1 MAQNNI
7 LVVTMFHEMVKGGN
21 FVLMVRLYTLA
32 VVVLGFK
39 GFMLVVFI
47 GYQ

>member
-1 MAQNNI
+1 M
-7 LVVTMFHEMVKGGN
+7 LVVTMFHEMVKGGK
-21 FVLMVRLYTLA
+21 FVLMIKLYTIA